1 MDDLR
6 PFDLLPDELLHLIML
21 RCGPTQLSRCEL
33 VCRRWR
39 TCITP
44 GGDSVWLRMTERLW
58 RSTGWVHNVPRV
70 CPLTERLRKVPV
82 GAMRRTLIRYDT
94 AGLTERSEWMRLLRV
109 ALLWGHSACTLC
121 DRGWSAPGWALNIN
135 DCKAAYM
142 FATLEVAR
150 KVPLECELT
159 RQNWHLF
166 YIHSG
171 ALERFDIQFFDNKQM
186 TASSHPGA
194 TFRWSMQDGSSSRR
208 GEPGLQIENFPL
220 HTFARRADGLWS
232 ICNAHVVIEQ
242 GVPPP
247 DMLPL
252 FDAVP

>member
-1 MDDLR
+1 MEDLR

-21 RCGPTQLSRCEL
+21 RCGPTELSRCEV

-39 TCITP
+39 TSITS
-44 GGDSVWLRMTERLW
+44 GGDNVWVHKTAQLW
-58 RSTGWVHNVPRV
+58 RSTGWTHNVPRV
-70 CPLTERLRKVPV
+70 CPLTERLRSVPV
-82 GAMRRTLIRYDT
+82 GVMRRTLMGYDT
-94 AGLTERSEWMRLLRV
+94 AGLTERSEWMSLLRV
-109 ALLWGHSACTLC
+109 ALLWGHSACTRC

-159 RQNWHLF
+159 RQNWDLL
-166 YIHSG
+166 YLHS
-171 ALERFDIQFFDNKQM
+171 ALERFDIQFFDNKEM

-194 TFRWSMQDGSSSRR
+194 RFRWSVQGGGRHAY

-220 HTFARRADGLWS
+220 HTFTRRADGLWR

-242 GVPPP
+242 RAPPP

-252 FDAVP
+252 FDAAP